1 MTEADIRIFISA
13 AEPSGDLYAA
23 QLIRE
28 VRRRR
33 PAVEFLGIA
42 GPAMRSAGCRSV
54 GDMTTHSAMLLGVL
68 GSAKRAWNVLN
79 AAENEFSHQHFDA
92 LVVIDSPM
100 LHLPLARRAREH
112 GISVFYYVAPQLWA
126 WGESRVG
133 KLRARVDQMA
143 VILPFEEDYFRQ
155 RGLDATYVG
164 HPLFDA
170 LATRPADPAEVDRI
184 RAQGAPRVAILPG
197 SRKHVIREVLPG
209 QLAVAGAVCRAFPD
223 TAIGVSVAGTAA
235 EPLVRAI
242 ADSCGLPVKL
252 YRERNAELLTAAD
265 LTLVASGTATLEVA
279 YYGSPMIVM
288 YNSSRL
294 LYHLMGRWVVRLKQF
309 SLVNILA
316 GTELVPEFM
325 PYYRSTAPI
334 AAKAIE
340 LLSKPDRRSD
350 MRRKLAELLE
360 PIRKPGATRR
370 TADLLLAMLNT
381 PTGR

>member
-1 MTEADIRIFISA
+1 
-13 AEPSGDLYAA
+13 
-23 QLIRE
+23 
-28 VRRRR
+28 
-33 PAVEFLGIA
+33 
-42 GPAMRSAGCRSV
+42 
-54 GDMTTHSAMLLGVL
+54 
-68 GSAKRAWNVLN
+68 
-79 AAENEFSHQHFDA
+79 
-92 LVVIDSPM
+92 
-100 LHLPLARRAREH
+100 
-112 GISVFYYVAPQLWA
+112 
-126 WGESRVG
+126 
-133 KLRARVDQMA
+133 MA